1 MEQVRTP
8 RTRLGRSTEDLLRP
22 FVFAALVVIASVQL
36 ATRELV
42 SPALAVTLFA
52 AVVLLTS
59 AAFLPWTRIPVTGQ
73 IGLALAA
80 SVLSAIL
87 LPLAQ
92 STIAPGFAFVA
103 SAVAG
108 EKLASRR
115 AAVLVAVAGA
125 VTAAVAVWVVEHLH
139 PMASGW
145 PWWLGLAVAAPVY
158 LGISR
163 QDHRESVR
171 NAERAYRS
179 EAREVALL
187 ERGRIAREIHD
198 VLGHSLSGI
207 SLQLDLADA
216 LHGKGR
222 DGEANLAVRRA
233 RALAVG
239 SIAET
244 RHAIEALREDSL
256 PLSRTLELMAMGDSV
271 PLTVTGEQW
280 PVPTEIAHAVIR
292 AAQEALVNAA
302 KHAPGADRSI
312 TLRYTPGA
320 VGLIVANGPAAREPR
335 PGPADGGGMGLVGMR
350 ERIALLG
357 GTLKTGPGADG
368 AGWIVELEIPK

>member
-8 RTRLGRSTEDLLRP
+8 QARLGRSVEDLLRP
-22 FVFAALVVIASVQL
+22 FVFATLVLITSVQL
-36 ATRELV
+36 ATRALV

-52 AVVLLTS
+52 AVVVLV
-59 AAFLPWTRIPVTGQ
+59 AAALFPWTRIPVAGQ
-73 IGLALAA
+73 IGLTLAF

-92 STIAPGFAFVA
+92 STLAPAFAFLA

-115 AAVLVAVAGA
+115 TAVLVAAAGA
-125 VTAAVAVWVVEHLH
+125 VTTAVAVWLVDDIH
-139 PMASGW
+139 PLSSGW
-145 PWWLGLAVAAPVY
+145 PWWLGLSVAAPVY

-163 QDHRESVR
+163 QNHRDAVR
-171 NAERAYRS
+171 NAERAFRS

-207 SLQLDLADA
+207 SLQLDMADA

-233 RALAVG
+233 RALAVD

-244 RHAIEALREDSL
+244 RHAIEALRDDSL
-256 PLSRTLELMAMGDSV
+256 PLSRTLELMAIGDSV
-271 PLTVTGEQW
+271 ALAVTGEQW
-280 PVPTEIAHAVIR
+280 PVPTEVAHAVIR

-302 KHAPGADRSI
+302 KHAPGADRSM
-312 TLRYTPGA
+312 TLRYTPGS
-320 VGLIVANGPAAREPR
+320 VGLTVVNGPATRETH
-335 PGPADGGGMGLVGMR
+335 PGVAAGGGMGLVGMR

-357 GTLKTGPGADG
+357 GTLRTGPGTDG
-368 AGWIVELEIPK
+368 TGWIVELEIPK

>member
-8 RTRLGRSTEDLLRP
+8 RVRVGRSVEDLLRP
-22 FVFAALVVIASVQL
+22 FVFALLVLLAVLQFATRALVFPGL
-36 ATRELV
+36 AM
-42 SPALAVTLFA
+42 ALLA
-52 AVVLLTS
+52 AVVVFACASFLPSDRLPVAARITLALAFSLTS
-59 AAFLPWTRIPVTGQ
+59 AV
-73 IGLALAA
+73 
-80 SVLSAIL
+80 L

-92 STIAPGFAFVA
+92 STVAPGFAFIA

-108 EKLASRR
+108 RKLASRR
-115 AAVLVAVAGA
+115 AAVLVAAAGA
-125 VTAAVAVWVVEHLH
+125 VTAAAAVWLVEDIH
-139 PMASGW
+139 PMSSSW
-145 PWWLGLAVAAPVY
+145 PWWLGLAVVAPVY

-163 QDHRESVR
+163 QDHEDAVR
-171 NAERAYRS
+171 NAERAFRS

-222 DGEANLAVRRA
+222 DAEANLAVRRA
-233 RALAVG
+233 RALAVD

-256 PLSRTLELMAMGDSV
+256 PLSRTLELMAIGDSV
-271 PLTVTGEQW
+271 ALAVTGEQW
-280 PVPTEIAHAVIR
+280 PVETDVAHAVIR

-302 KHAPGADRSI
+302 KHAPGADRSM
-312 TLRYTPGA
+312 TLRYSEEA
-320 VGLIVANGPAAREPR
+320 VGLTVANGPATQEPR
-335 PGPADGGGMGLVGMR
+335 PAAGGGLGLVGMR

-357 GTLKTGPGADG
+357 GTLSAGPGADG
-368 AGWIVELEIPK
+368 SGWIVEVEIPK

>member
-8 RTRLGRSTEDLLRP
+8 RTRPGRSAEDLLRP
-22 FVFAALVVIASVQL
+22 FVLAALVVITSVQF
-36 ATRELV
+36 ATRQVV
-42 SPALAVTLFA
+42 SPALAATLLA
-52 AVVLLTS
+52 VVVLLLA
-59 AAFLPWTRIPVTGQ
+59 AAFLPWNRIPVAGQ
-73 IGLALAA
+73 VALALTT
-80 SVLSAIL
+80 SILSAIL

-92 STIAPGFAFVA
+92 STIAPGFAFIA
-103 SAVAG
+103 SVVAG

-115 AAVLVAVAGA
+115 AAALVAAVGA
-125 VTAAVAVWVVEHLH
+125 VTTAVAVWLVEDID
-139 PMASGW
+139 PVDSGW

-163 QDHRESVR
+163 QNRRDAVR

-233 RALAVG
+233 RALAVD

-256 PLSRTLELMAMGDSV
+256 PLSRTLELMALGDSV
-271 PLTVTGEQW
+271 PLAVTGEQW

-302 KHAPGADRSI
+302 KHAPGADRSM
-312 TLRYTPGA
+312 TLRYTPGT
-320 VGLIVANGPAAREPR
+320 VGLTVANGPAAREPR
-335 PGPADGGGMGLVGMR
+335 PGPAAGGGMGLVGMR

-357 GTLKTGPGADG
+357 GTLKAGPGADG

>member
-8 RTRLGRSTEDLLRP
+8 RARLGRSTEDLLRP
-22 FVFAALVVIASVQL
+22 FVLTALVLITSFQF
-36 ATRELV
+36 ATRQLV

-52 AVVLLTS
+52 AVVVLLS
-59 AAFLPWTRIPVTGQ
+59 AAFFPWTRIPVAGQ
-73 IGLALAA
+73 IGLALAT
-80 SVLSAIL
+80 SILSAVL

-92 STIAPGFAFVA
+92 STIAPGFAFIA
-103 SAVAG
+103 SVVAG

-115 AAVLVAVAGA
+115 VAALVAVAGA
-125 VTAAVAVWVVEHLH
+125 VTTAVAVWLVDDID
-139 PMASGW
+139 PAASGW

-163 QDHRESVR
+163 QNHRDAVR
-171 NAERAYRS
+171 NAERAYHS

-222 DGEANLAVRRA
+222 DGEANLAVLRA
-233 RALAVG
+233 RALAVD

-256 PLSRTLELMAMGDSV
+256 PLSRTLELMAIGDSV
-271 PLTVTGEQW
+271 PLSVTGEQW

-302 KHAPGADRSI
+302 KHAPGADRSM
-312 TLRYTPGA
+312 TLRYTLGT
-320 VGLIVANGPAAREPR
+320 VGLTVANGPAAREAR
-335 PGPADGGGMGLVGMR
+335 PGPAAGGGMGLVGMR
-350 ERIALLG
+350 ERITLLG
-357 GTLKTGPGADG
+357 GTLKAGPGADG
-368 AGWIVELEIPK
+368 VGWIVELEIPK